1 MDAVKDQPDLEDNTS
16 HRDSKV
22 YVIVTVDHSVYQR
35 AIEVVNNLRLK
46 EDLHRIV
53 LS

>member
-1 MDAVKDQPDLEDNTS
+1 MKDQPDLEYNTS

-22 YVIVTVDHSVYQR
+22 SVIVTVDQAVYQR